1 MHAGAQRVRV
11 RIRVRVRVRIKVR
24 VRVRVRVKKLLYRI
38 INLIFYWARA
48 RPGPARR
55 ATKGWPGPPG
65 TRPGG
70 RGPSG
75 SGSRL

>member
-1 MHAGAQRVRV
+1 MY
-11 RIRVRVRVRIKVR
+11 IK

-38 INLIFYWARA
+38 IHIILYWARA

-65 TRPGG
+65 TRPLT
-70 RGPSG
+70 SNAAIFA
-75 SGSRL
+75 SHSKH